1 MTNNSFEGFLPP
13 VENWSKLPHQLIEA
27 LPLVETIGEMKIIL
41 YVLRHTWGYHE
52 NEKRITLDEFENG
65 RKRRNGTRIDA
76 GTGLAHNTVKD
87 GIARAQEHG
96 FLVVTEDNSDKG
108 RVKRWY
114 SLAEPGVNNQPPGD
128 QKLIPCRSK
137 VDPRSGK
144 DTLERNSEKDCAAAP
159 LSQERQE
166 QEPKQELPLH
176 WKHVMIDDADFMH
189 TCERCGE
196 DFDVRQCKKSG
207 ARCPHCGYEGQVLD
221 GLGSVSH
228 RLPQGVRR
236 KKEAVNPP
244 LDGFGGKPVNAL
256 CALFNIAAGDLPPK
270 HRAQWGRR
278 LQDIASATNR
288 DMEELIAALEA
299 MREQFGWKD
308 YGANPYRRDFEDNL
322 LSILLH
328 SDESDIASDLETV
341 PLEELRAR
349 LAGGELRMDDL
360 GAGEQAVV
368 LARLG
373 ALP

>member
-1 MTNNSFEGFLPP
+1 MNKKTESIQDKRKVPFAM
-13 VENWSKLPHQLIEA
+13 VEVEVLRDPNIKPHLKALYGLLISYGPERIFPGQQRLA
-27 LPLVETIGEMKIIL
+27 DEMGVTRPCMNKWLQDLRATGLIDWEQRMGTSNLYIIL
-41 YVLRHTWGYHE
+41 GPEGCNRTV
-52 NEKRITLDEFENG
+52 
-65 RKRRNGTRIDA
+65 
-76 GTGLAHNTVKD
+76 TG
-87 GIARAQEHG
+87 
-96 FLVVTEDNSDKG
+96 
-108 RVKRWY
+108 
-114 SLAEPGVNNQPPGD
+114 GVNERLQGGVNERLHDLDLHDLDPP
-128 QKLIPCRSK
+128 S
-137 VDPRSGK
+137 
-144 DTLERNSEKDCAAAP
+144 NCAAAP

-166 QEPKQELPLH
+166 QEPEQELPLH

-270 HRAQWGRR
+270 RRAQWGHR

-308 YGANPYRRDFEDNL
+308 YGANPYRHDFEDNL
-322 LSILLH
+322 LSVLLH
-328 SDESDIASDLETV
+328 SDESGTSSDLETV
-341 PLEELRAR
+341 PLPELRAR

-360 GAGEQAVV
+360 DAGEQAVV